1 MKNKKVLL
9 ATLLSIALVLPV
21 VQQVVEYVQ
30 LGIERGASIRVSKTT
45 TCTEGT
51 TASFGGC
58 SSIL

>member
-45 TCTEGT
+45 TCAEGT